1 MRAYASQTING
12 ANAATD
18 WANSFGQAASATT
31 ADPASAAQAA
41 RGKIKRAELVDLTSQ
56 LAIMLRSGV
65 DLTTALQSLARQ
77 CRRPALASVVDDV
90 HEAVLGGTTFSQALE
105 QHVEVFGRTYVATVA
120 AGEASG
126 NMSHVLRQLA
136 QLERGELRL
145 TRIVRSLMAY
155 PVLLAGVSSLVIV
168 ALVLFVLPQ
177 FAEIF
182 RQYETPLPFLTK
194 ILIVVA
200 EELRN
205 RWFLHAPIA
214 GGVVFGA
221 LLLKVSPLGRRLWD
235 WTLLNTWLVKEVSQR
250 LIVGRSCR
258 LMGLMIESGVPLPE
272 TLKLARQAVS
282 NTYYR
287 DVFAMLE
294 EEVINGRGLSAVLH
308 DTEIIPPSASEMIST
323 AERTGNLG
331 EVTQLVGEHFE
342 EEGEAKMRQ
351 LVAVLEP
358 VITVGM
364 GFVVAIVVLAV
375 MLPMFDLATFAQ
387 HGP

>member
-1 MRAYASQTING
+1 MNG
-12 ANAATD
+12 ADAAAD
-18 WANSFGQAASATT
+18 WANSFGRAAPATT
-31 ADPASAAQAA
+31 INRVKTA
-41 RGKIKRAELVDLTSQ
+41 RTAHGKIKRAELVDLTSQ
-56 LAIMLRSGV
+56 LSIMLRSGV

-77 CRRPALASVVDDV
+77 CRRPALANVINDV
-90 HEAVLGGTTFSQALE
+90 HEAVIGGATFSQALE
-105 QHVEVFGRTYVATVA
+105 QHEAVFGRTYVATVA

-126 NMSHVLRQLA
+126 KMSHVLRQLA
-136 QLERGELRL
+136 HLERGELRL

-155 PVLLAGVSSLVIV
+155 PVLLASVSSLVIV

-182 RQYETPLPFLTK
+182 RQYETPLPILTK
-194 ILIVVA
+194 ILIVMA
-200 EELRN
+200 EEFRN
-205 RWFLHAPIA
+205 RWFIYAPIA
-214 GGVVFGA
+214 GAGIFGA

-235 WTLLNTWLVKEVSQR
+235 WILLNTWLVKDVTQR

-272 TLKLARQAVS
+272 TLQLARQAVR

-287 DVFAMLE
+287 DVFATLE
-294 EEVINGRGLSAVLH
+294 DEVINGRGLSTVLH
-308 DTEIIPPSASEMIST
+308 ETEIIPPSASEMIST

-358 VITVGM
+358 LITVGM
-364 GFVVAIVVLAV
+364 GLVVAIVVLAV